1 MPSPGNMKLKS
12 IVLLVIG
19 HMTTDFNQGAIPVL
33 LPSLIAAYHI
43 NYAAAATLVLAA
55 NLVSTLTQPLFGH
68 VADRLSKPWLMPAG
82 SLLAGLGVA
91 AVGIA
96 PSYGLALFA
105 VAVSGLGIAAFHP
118 EAARLT
124 NYLAGEKKATAMSLF
139 GVGGQLGFS
148 IGPLLMT
155 GALLYW
161 GLKGTVSFIIP
172 AVLMALLLAVV
183 RLRVPVGAKKGKGGP
198 GTEEQGLE
206 KDDWRAFLRV
216 AALALSRSTI
226 FSGLNTFLPLFW
238 IDVLLQSKVAGGT
251 ALTVLFAS
259 GIVGNLVGGKIA
271 DRYGCRIVVL
281 VGFVLLMLFLPVFAL
296 SRDPFW
302 SMILLVPVGLVLSL
316 SVSPLV
322 VLGQGYLPNRVGFAS
337 GVTFGLA
344 VSFGGVM
351 APLLGWIGDHHGLGA
366 AISIVAALPLLCT
379 GIALTIPGQKS
390 TADLPQAVKD

>member
-1 MPSPGNMKLKS
+1 MNVLGKTNYRS
-12 IVLLVIG
+12 IVLLIIG

-33 LPSLIAAYHI
+33 LPFLIAAYQI

-68 VADRLSKPWLMPAG
+68 IADRLSKPWLMPAG
-82 SLLAGLGVA
+82 VLLAGIGVA
-91 AVGIA
+91 GVGIA
-96 PSYGLALFA
+96 PSYGIGLFA
-105 VAVSGLGIAAFHP
+105 VAVSGLGVAAFHP

-124 NYLAGEKKATAMSLF
+124 NFLSGEKKASAMSFFAL
-139 GVGGQLGFS
+139 GGQLGFS

-161 GLKGTVSFIIP
+161 GLKGTTSFIVP
-172 AVLMALLLAVV
+172 AVLMALLLSIV
-183 RLRVPVGAKKGKGGP
+183 RLRGPVHAGKGRHGP
-198 GTEEQGLE
+198 GAAQSAER
-206 KDDWRAFLRV
+206 DDWKAFLRV

-259 GIVGNLVGGKIA
+259 GIVGNLLGGKIA

-281 VGFVLLMLFLPVFAL
+281 VGFVLLMIFLPLFAL
-296 SRDPFW
+296 SRDPVW
-302 SMILLVPVGLVLSL
+302 AMILLVPVGLVLSL

-322 VLGQGYLPNRVGFAS
+322 VLGQGYLPSRIGFAS

-351 APLLGWIGDHHGLGA
+351 APLLGWIGDHHGLRT
-366 AISIVAALPLLCT
+366 AISIVAFLPLLCT
-379 GIALTIPGQKS
+379 CIALTIPRQRPAAETLGLTKG
-390 TADLPQAVKD
+390 